1 MPVNVRRFCTAV
13 SLVLF
18 SFFAIIS
25 AQTQQASPET
35 QTPNANPIVAK
46 APTSAEVMRERISKA
61 KALIAVRNYPAAAY
75 ELENIR
81 RETSDPAVNGVVNV
95 LLMNSYLEQ
104 GDYKRAGE
112 LLKTSFDNYKR
123 NNAHAE
129 SLYQAVAG
137 QIVRG
142 ARSQVERYRSFGL
155 LVSDRNLPL
164 EAVRDIEAM
173 RAIVE
178 TVAEQTKEFMAEP
191 AKTATAAALHEE
203 ATTTRAALARD
214 DYDAK
219 RWRDAA
225 ADSREQMASANSVVK
240 NAVDLK
246 PIETP
251 EPSAEL
257 VAAAKQPATPPVTS
271 PVAPKTVEVSNMG
284 TEPKQEPA
292 TPPAAQRPVRI
303 VGGTPEPQPK
313 KTNEKPAETP
323 AATPVITG
331 PVTVGPLVPYAT
343 RQQQPSYPA
352 TARQMRA
359 SGAVRVEIVV
369 DETGEVEE
377 ITKISGHT
385 LLQPAA
391 RDAIMKW
398 RFRPFNRDGQAVKA
412 TGFVVFNF
420 SL

>member
-1 MPVNVRRFCTAV
+1 MPVKVRRFCTAV

-18 SFFAIIS
+18 SFFAIIN
-25 AQTQQASPET
+25 AQTQQASPEPQAPT
-35 QTPNANPIVAK
+35 SNPIVAK

-104 GDYKRAGE
+104 GDYKRAGD

-155 LVSDRNLPL
+155 MVSDRNLPL

-178 TVAEQTKEFMAEP
+178 TVAEQTKEIMAEP

-225 ADSREQMASANSVVK
+225 ADSREQMAYANSVVK

-257 VAAAKQPATPPVTS
+257 IATAKQPATQPVTS
-271 PVAPKTVEVSNMG
+271 PVAPKMVEVSNTG

-292 TPPAAQRPVRI
+292 TPPAAQRPVRM
-303 VGGTPEPQPK
+303 VGGTPELPK
-313 KTNEKPAETP
+313 ETNEKPAETP
-323 AATPVITG
+323 AATPETTG

-359 SGAVRVEIVV
+359 SGAVRVDIVV

>member
-1 MPVNVRRFCTAV
+1 MPVNVRRFCT
-13 SLVLF
+13 SLSIVLF
-18 SFFAIIS
+18 GSIAIIN
-25 AQTQQASPET
+25 AQTQQATPEPQA
-35 QTPNANPIVAK
+35 QTASPIVAK
-46 APTSAEVMRERISKA
+46 APTSAEVMRERVSKA

-112 LLKTSFDNYKR
+112 LLNTSFENYKR

-129 SLYQAVAG
+129 PLYQAVAG
-137 QIVRG
+137 QVVRG
-142 ARSQVERYRSFGL
+142 ARNQVERYRSFGL
-155 LVSDRNLPL
+155 MVSDRNLPL

-178 TVAEQTKEFMAEP
+178 TVAEQTKEIMAEP
-191 AKTATAAALHEE
+191 AKTATATALHEE

-246 PIETP
+246 PIETA

-257 VAAAKQPATPPVTS
+257 VATAKQTETPPANPVSVTPV
-271 PVAPKTVEVSNMG
+271 PVASAPVS
-284 TEPKQEPA
+284 T

-303 VGGTPEPQPK
+303 VGGTPEQPK
-313 KTNEKPAETP
+313 ETNEKPAETP
-323 AATPVITG
+323 AETPDITG
-331 PVTVGPLVPYAT
+331 PVTVGPLVSYAT
-343 RQQQPSYPA
+343 RQPQPVYPA

-359 SGAVRVEIVV
+359 SGAVRVDIVV

-398 RFRPFNRDGQAVKA
+398 RFRPFNRDGQPVKA

>member
-1 MPVNVRRFCTAV
+1 MPVNVRRFCTSV

-18 SFFAIIS
+18 GFIAIIN
-25 AQTQQASPET
+25 AQTQTATPEPQPQTAS
-35 QTPNANPIVAK
+35 PIVAK
-46 APTSAEVMRERISKA
+46 APTSAEVMRERITKA

-104 GDYKRAGE
+104 GDYKRAAE

-129 SLYQAVAG
+129 ALYQAVAG

-178 TVAEQTKEFMAEP
+178 TVAEQTKELMAEP
-191 AKTATAAALHEE
+191 AKIATAAALHEE

-246 PIETP
+246 PIETT
-251 EPSAEL
+251 EPSAGSI
-257 VAAAKQPATPPVTS
+257 AATKQPETPPADPASATPV
-271 PVAPKTVEVSNMG
+271 PVASAPVS
-284 TEPKQEPA
+284 T

-303 VGGTPEPQPK
+303 VGGTPEPQPRE
-313 KTNEKPAETP
+313 TNEKPAETT
-323 AATPVITG
+323 AATPETTG
-331 PVTVGPLVPYAT
+331 PVTVGPLVPFAT
-343 RQQQPSYPA
+343 RQQQPAYPA

-359 SGAVRVEIVV
+359 SGAVRVDIVV